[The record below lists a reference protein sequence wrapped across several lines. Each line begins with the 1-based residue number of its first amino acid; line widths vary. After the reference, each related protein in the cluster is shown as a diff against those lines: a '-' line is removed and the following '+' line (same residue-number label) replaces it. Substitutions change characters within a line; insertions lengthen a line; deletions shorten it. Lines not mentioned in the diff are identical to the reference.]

1 MEFALVVP
9 ILLLL
14 FVGIADFGRL
24 FADGIVVRAASRDGA
39 EAAAQFYAQTYQ
51 STSMTSSAFYTAVR
65 SKAAA
70 ATCAEA
76 QRLANATT
84 DGLGNCTVPAVAVCV
99 HDAGLLVNGA
109 TQPGDPAC
117 GQTVGTPDANESA
130 NCSGLTQPP
139 WSTSRDTAGLPS
151 VEVRVCY
158 PFSLILQT
166 QILPI
171 GPIYLQQESNFVAPT
186 Y

>member
-24 FADGIVVRAASRDGA
+24 FAEGIVVRAASRDGA

-51 STSMTSSAFYTAVR
+51 STSMTSSAFYGAVR

-70 ATCAEA
+70 VTCAEA

-84 DGLGNCTVPAVAVCV
+84 DGSGNCTVPAVAVCV
-99 HDAGLLVNGA
+99 HDAGLLLNGA

-130 NCSGLTQPP
+130 NCSALTQA
-139 WSTSRDTAGLPS
+139 WSTSPDTASLPS

-171 GPIYLQQESNFVAPT
+171 GPIYLQQGSNFVAPT